1 MLCILIKCAKTS
13 FSLAKEIIHTLLN
26 LIWFRKLKISTTKNC
41 HHTAGTLAKM
51 FSSSLLQS
59 ALFCAS
65 AIMSGG
71 SCLIAVVA
79 NLRIQICGQV

>member
-1 MLCILIKCAKTS
+1 M
-13 FSLAKEIIHTLLN
+13 
-26 LIWFRKLKISTTKNC
+26 STTKKC

-79 NLRIQICGQV
+79 NLRIQICGHV

>member
-1 MLCILIKCAKTS
+1 M
-13 FSLAKEIIHTLLN
+13 
-26 LIWFRKLKISTTKNC
+26 STTKKC

-65 AIMSGG
+65 AIISGG
-71 SCLIAVVA
+71 SCFIAVVA
-79 NLRIQICGQV
+79 NLRIQIRGQV